1 VGHWLFGVE
10 GTLSAADISQTV
22 GSPILPAVVF
32 GSDRM
37 TTKITSLYTVA
48 GRLGVVWNQFLFY
61 GKGGWAG
68 GEVELSA
75 RTTFGGGAAWA
86 RTKSRSGWLAGAGVE
101 YMMTPNIIFGVEYNY
116 VDLGSEA
123 YSARNT
129 GPAAAVFL
137 PANTDVTDKTQVHT
151 IVGRVSYRFN
161 WGPVGSPIVIR

>member
-1 VGHWLFGVE
+1 
-10 GTLSAADISQTV
+10 LSAADISDTV

-32 GSDRM
+32 GSDRV
-37 TTKITSLYTVA
+37 TTKIKSLYTVA
-48 GRLGVVWNQFLFY
+48 ARVGVVWNQFLFC

-75 RTTFGGGAAWA
+75 RTNFGGGAAW
-86 RTKSRSGWLAGAGVE
+86 TPSSKSRSGWLAGGGVE

-116 VDLGSEA
+116 IDLGSET

-129 GPAAAVFL
+129 GPAAANFL
-137 PANTDVTDKTQVHT
+137 PANTDVQDKTQVHT

-161 WGPVGSPIVIR
+161 WGPVGAP